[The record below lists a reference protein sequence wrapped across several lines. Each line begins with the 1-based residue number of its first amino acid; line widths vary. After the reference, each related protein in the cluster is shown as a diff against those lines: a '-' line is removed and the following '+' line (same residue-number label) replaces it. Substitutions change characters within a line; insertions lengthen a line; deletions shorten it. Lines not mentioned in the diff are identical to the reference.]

1 MNIKQNRQQ
10 LIDALRNNNTLEI
23 ERLKSL
29 VDTQFLF
36 HQLRKQQTQDAYLL
50 APLLPESALLSVLG
64 SAAREGDMGMIQQLV
79 TLCDPSARDNR
90 ALQEA
95 AAGGQL
101 ECIKFLLP
109 LSNLASSG
117 SGWDA
122 LAVAA
127 YWGRLECVK
136 YLIHHFDPQANEQKS
151 LRQAAE
157 YAAGEDGDMACVEF
171 LYSYCNPRIAL
182 EMAIKEGHYS
192 NEAVHIL
199 EFLVAQCNRE
209 QLQDA
214 IGPEIKRTSLARK
227 I

>member
-1 MNIKQNRQQ
+1 MNTKQNRQQ

-79 TLCDPSARDNR
+79 TLCDPSARDNS

-101 ECIKFLLP
+101 ECIK
-109 LSNLASSG
+109 
-117 SGWDA
+117 
-122 LAVAA
+122 
-127 YWGRLECVK
+127 
-136 YLIHHFDPQANEQKS
+136 YLINHFDPQANEQKS

-182 EMAIKEGHYS
+182 ETAIQEGHYS

-199 EFLVAQCNRE
+199 EFLVAQRNRE